1 MFFFKK
7 AQSRQAL
14 VRQGVGGTQ
23 VSLDKINVYPVLHR
37 VDTIDLSLKA
47 LTLKLTE
54 ANAMLCKD
62 YIKADVHALFYVKV
76 RPMPDDIRHVASTFD
91 TQQLNN
97 LEYLGQYFLP
107 KFEEALRINGQRFDF
122 ADLFKHRE
130 EFRNHTLE
138 IIGVELGGFSLE
150 DMVIDHLEQTSLD
163 FYNPEDYLEE
173 RGKGKVKSLVLENQL
188 QKVRSDDENDALTIK
203 TEIEAQEVTQ
213 RYELEVAKA
222 KVQHK
227 LELAKLEAEKEFWD
241 NADKKTEEQT
251 EKKDAIDQE
260 IEAVR
265 AKARAEKERIEQ
277 LYKQQEEQNKSSKQ

>member
-1 MFFFKK
+1 MFFLKK
-7 AQSRQAL
+7 AQSGQVL
-14 VRQGVGGTQ
+14 VRQGLGGTQ

-37 VDTIDLSLKA
+37 IDTIDLSLKT
-47 LTLKLTE
+47 LTLNLTE

-62 YIKADVHALFYVKV
+62 YIKVDVQTLFYIKVKSD
-76 RPMPDDIRHVASTFD
+76 PDEIRHVASTFD

-138 IIGVELGGFSLE
+138 IIGIELGGFSLE
-150 DMVIDHLEQTSLD
+150 DMVIERLEQTSLD

-188 QKVRSDDENDALTIK
+188 QKARSDDENDALIIK
-203 TEIEAQEVTQ
+203 TEIEVLEVTQ

-222 KVQHK
+222 KVQHR
-227 LELAKLEAEKEFWD
+227 LEIAKLEAEKEFWD
-241 NADKKTEEQT
+241 KSARKPEEETEV
-251 EKKDAIDQE
+251 KDAIDKE
-260 IEAVR
+260 IDAVR
-265 AKARAEKERIEQ
+265 AKAQAEKERIEQ
-277 LYKQQEEQNKSSKQ
+277 LYKQQEQNKSSKE